1 MAKLFNSN
9 TLSREELDKIEG
21 VAPASELP
29 TEDQAINEAEAAE
42 AAAGQNEIESHG
54 DQIVDANDAID
65 ESQEEIKK
73 IDNALGEGGEEAASS
88 EEVAESEAQPTEGAP
103 VSEAE
108 GTPNVD
114 GSESEA
120 SPVVPGQE
128 PVQGEEAVIAAA
140 VATESLRQMVNK
152 LGVPGVTCVSHEA
165 HSDPYTSLRLARE
178 GFKDV
183 IEKVWRFIRELFQKI
198 WAKLK
203 TWTAQII
210 GKIKNYE
217 KTVAD
222 LKKKLEGNNQ
232 LGADIK
238 EEDRK
243 SLVKLCPYGR
253 TLADAGKFAAK
264 EAGNQVAA
272 AKNIVDI
279 VKNAT
284 YATGEKAVTAL
295 KPKFGAIN
303 ADMAQLYKK
312 PDESGLYLLLRP
324 TGASIN
330 VTFTDG
336 KFRVSKS
343 TQDLVDTAGKQFT
356 KYLTKTEALA
366 ILATLEDAAK
376 KFKADNEAILKE
388 FENGR
393 KAADDALAKLKEG
406 NKNKDN
412 LTDADKMALDNCRQ
426 ASTILAIGVPEILFA
441 KLDYFKAATT
451 FVAKSIKAGSGDSD
465 SKSDD
470 KKADDKKEE
479 SKSEEK
485 SEGDK

>member
-29 TEDQAINEAEAAE
+29 TEDQAINDAEAAE
-42 AAAGQNEIESHG
+42 AAAGQSEIESHG

-108 GTPNVD
+108 GTTNVD

-222 LKKKLEGNNQ
+222 LKKKLESAGN
-232 LGADIK
+232 LGTAIK
-238 EEDRK
+238 DDDK
-243 SLVKLCPYGR
+243 VSLFKLCPKSGG
-253 TLADAGKFAAK
+253 LKDMADYAAEMAGAQANVATGLVTASKTMFNSKGDIADSFKGIIAK
-264 EAGNQVAA
+264 ERLDGFELES
-272 AKNIVDI
+272 KEGY
-279 VKNAT
+279 VK
-284 YATGEKAVTAL
+284 V
-295 KPKFGAIN
+295 
-303 ADMAQLYKK
+303 
-312 PDESGLYLLLRP
+312 LRP
-324 TGASIN
+324 TGSALVI
-330 VTFTDG
+330 TKEEG
-336 KFRVSKS
+336 KFRVSK
-343 TQDLVDTAGKQFT
+343 T
-356 KYLTKTEALA
+356 KAEFKKLEEEAKKLTNYLTKSEAQAVL
-366 ILATLEDAAK
+366 TKLETAAK
-376 KFKADNEAILKE
+376 NFKSDNDAILKA
-388 FENGR
+388 FEDGR
-393 KAADDALAKLKEG
+393 KALDDEIKKVKEA
-406 NKNKDN
+406 NKDK
-412 LTDADKMALDNCRQ
+412 DKMSDEDNAKISNARQ
-426 ASTILAIGVPEILFA
+426 ASTILAIGVPEVMFA
-441 KLDYFKAATT
+441 KLDYFKAGTT
-451 FVAKSIKAGSGDSD
+451 LVAKSIKAGGGDSD
-465 SKSDD
+465 
-470 KKADDKKEE
+470 KKDGDNSDKKEE
-479 SKSEEK
+479 PK

>member
-42 AAAGQNEIESHG
+42 AAAGQSEIESHG
-54 DQIVDANDAID
+54 DKIVDANDAID

-222 LKKKLEGNNQ
+222 LKKKLESAGN
-232 LGADIK
+232 LGTAIK
-238 EEDRK
+238 DDDK
-243 SLVKLCPYGR
+243 VSLFKLCPAGAS
-253 TLADAGKFAAK
+253 LAAIAKVAAENAGKQKVSADSLVTFANK
-264 EAGNQVAA
+264 VVKDN
-272 AKNIVDI
+272 KNIADI
-279 VKNAT
+279 AKGVV
-284 YATGEKAVTAL
+284 GTAL
-295 KPKFGAIN
+295 GQVMPGFKAGDGTK
-303 ADMAQLYKK
+303 D
-312 PDESGLYLLLRP
+312 SGIVLLRP
-324 TGASIN
+324 TGSALVISN
-330 VTFTDG
+330 AEG
-336 KFRVSKS
+336 KFRVSKQKLEFEKLEDNAKKLS
-343 TQDLVDTAGKQFT
+343 N
-356 KYLTKTEALA
+356 YLTKSEALSV
-366 ILATLEDAAK
+366 LSTLESAAK
-376 KFKADNEAILKE
+376 NFKADNDAILKA
-388 FENGR
+388 FEDGR
-393 KAADDALAKLKEG
+393 KKLDDEIKAI
-406 NKNKDN
+406 KDGSEKRS
-412 LTDADKMALDNCRQ
+412 DLDNQMIDILRQ
-426 ASTILAIGVPEILFA
+426 SSTIIAIGVPEIMFA
-441 KLDYFKAATT
+441 KLDFFKAATT
-451 FVAKSIKAGSGDSD
+451 FVAKSIKAGGGDSD
-465 SKSDD
+465 
-470 KKADDKKEE
+470 KKDGDNSDKKEE
-479 SKSEEK
+479 SKSE
-485 SEGDK
+485 GDK

>member
-1 MAKLFNSN
+1 MHAAGDEPSGCGHRAVLPRI
-9 TLSREELDKIEG
+9 SRGHGRRQGDRHRQG
-21 VAPASELP
+21 RSQP
-29 TEDQAINEAEAAE
+29 AE
-42 AAAGQNEIESHG
+42 AAAGQSEIESHG

-222 LKKKLEGNNQ
+222 LKKKLESAGN
-232 LGADIK
+232 LGTAIK
-238 EEDRK
+238 DDDK
-243 SLVKLCPYGR
+243 VSLFKLCPAGDS
-253 TLADAGKFAAK
+253 LAAIAKVAAENAGKQKVSADSLVTFANK
-264 EAGNQVAA
+264 VVKDN
-272 AKNIVDI
+272 KNIADI
-279 VKNAT
+279 AKGVV
-284 YATGEKAVTAL
+284 GTAL
-295 KPKFGAIN
+295 GQVMPGFKAGDGTK
-303 ADMAQLYKK
+303 D
-312 PDESGLYLLLRP
+312 SGIVLLRP
-324 TGASIN
+324 TGSALVISN
-330 VTFTDG
+330 AEG
-336 KFRVSKS
+336 KFRVSKQKLEFEKLEDNAKKLS
-343 TQDLVDTAGKQFT
+343 N
-356 KYLTKTEALA
+356 YLTKSEALSV
-366 ILATLEDAAK
+366 LSTLESAAK
-376 KFKADNEAILKE
+376 NFKADNDAILKA
-388 FENGR
+388 FEDGR
-393 KAADDALAKLKEG
+393 KKLDDEIKAI
-406 NKNKDN
+406 KDGS
-412 LTDADKMALDNCRQ
+412 DKRSDLDNQMIDILRQ
-426 ASTILAIGVPEILFA
+426 SSTIIAIGVPEIMFA
-441 KLDYFKAATT
+441 KLDFFKAATT
-451 FVAKSIKAGSGDSD
+451 FVAKSIKAGGGDSD
-465 SKSDD
+465 
-470 KKADDKKEE
+470 KKDGDNSDKKEE
-479 SKSEEK
+479 SKSE
-485 SEGDK
+485 GDK